1 MFDRFELLI
10 GDKINDVKRKKIL
23 VVGLGGVGGY
33 TAISLAR
40 SGIND
45 ITIIDSDTIDITNI
59 NRQIIAFT
67 TTVGKNKTD
76 EVERM
81 IKDINP
87 NAKVT
92 KFTMKLTLDN
102 IDEVF
107 RFKYDYIVDAVDDIK
122 IKCKLIE
129 IASKN
134 NIKLISSMG
143 TGNKMDPSKL
153 KIMDLRRTKYDPI
166 ARILR
171 KYVKTNR
178 IKNRVMVVCSDEEK
192 YTKTKEAIPSN
203 SFVPAISGLLM
214 TSYIINDI
222 VGENNV

>member
-10 GDKINDVKRKKIL
+10 GDKINDVKRKKVL

-67 TTVGKNKTD
+67 STVGKNKTD

-87 NAKVT
+87 SAKVT

-129 IASKN
+129 IASEN

-171 KYVKTNR
+171 KYIKTNR

-192 YTKTKEAIPSN
+192 YTEIKGAIPSN

>member
-10 GDKINDVKRKKIL
+10 GNKINDVKRKKVL

-67 TTVGKNKTD
+67 STVGKNKTD

-134 NIKLISSMG
+134 NIKLII
-143 TGNKMDPSKL
+143 NKKE
-153 KIMDLRRTKYDPI
+153 ININFRGKY
-166 ARILR
+166 
-171 KYVKTNR
+171 Y
-178 IKNRVMVVCSDEEK
+178 M
-192 YTKTKEAIPSN
+192 
-203 SFVPAISGLLM
+203 
-214 TSYIINDI
+214 
-222 VGENNV
+222 